1 MLLLIEVHQHNDQ
14 EDDDQLTCETW
25 VQVVVIT
32 SSQFSVTTVSSCR
45 STTVWQT
52 CRCIDDHYYDE
63 DDRGNEQLCSRD
75 HDVDEEV
82 EDNDDDEDEDDSR
95 NDR

>member
-1 MLLLIEVHQHNDQ
+1 MHNDQ

-63 DDRGNEQLCSRD
+63 NDDADQRNEQLCSRD

-82 EDNDDDEDEDDSR
+82 DDEDEDDGEDEDDSR